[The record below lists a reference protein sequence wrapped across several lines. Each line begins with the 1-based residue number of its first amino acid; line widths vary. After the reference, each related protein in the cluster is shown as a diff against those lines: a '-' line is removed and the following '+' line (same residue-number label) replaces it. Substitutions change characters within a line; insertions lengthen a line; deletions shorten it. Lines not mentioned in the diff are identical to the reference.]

1 MHALPYLLPW
11 LLLLLAAGLAVA
23 VKLLPLKSIAGGAVI
38 GVVSLLFIGVCV
50 YANIVTSQQFHH
62 LAEKEEALAKVEE
75 WKYKHLDELALLIA
89 QLKPP
94 ADDEAALLKEL
105 AGYGWLTT
113 HASVRRMRDAHN
125 TRDRILA
132 EFTPSQPMLI
142 KGIPQTVN
150 GKIVELSLRQVG
162 FTVVPYREDET
173 QEADANIIY
182 YGRDMDINEVK
193 LAALTLMQAGLE
205 LKGIKPFPKPTQG
218 NLRAI
223 KIEWN
228 KYYEVR
234 KVLTP
239 EEVETAQA
247 FP

>member
-1 MHALPYLLPW
+1 MHALPYILPW

-23 VKLLPLKSIAGGAVI
+23 VKLLPLKSIAGGSVI

-50 YANIVTSQQFHH
+50 YANIVTAQQFHH
-62 LAEKEEALAKVEE
+62 LEEKEQALEQVEE

-94 ADDEAALLKEL
+94 TDDDAALLKEL
-105 AGYGWLTT
+105 TGYGWLTT
-113 HASVRRMRDAHN
+113 HSNVRRMRDAHN

-142 KGIPQTVN
+142 KGVPQSVN
-150 GKIVELSLRQVG
+150 EKIVELSLRQAG
-162 FTVVPYREDET
+162 FTVVPYREDEAPET
-173 QEADANIIY
+173 DANVIY
-182 YGRDMDINEVK
+182 YGRDMNIYEVK

-228 KYYEVR
+228 KYFEVR
-234 KVLTP
+234 KPMSP
-239 EEVETAQA
+239 EEIETAQA
-247 FP
+247 FN